1 MNKVISSGWG
11 ADISLSL
18 RRFKPT
24 VANVFTGPAV
34 VLFDLSP
41 PGYNSLY
48 KVLVNNFGQELSPKL
63 HKKEHPPS
71 TNKNSLLD

>member
-1 MNKVISSGWG
+1 MKLISSGYG

-24 VANVFTGPAV
+24 AANVFTGPAV

-41 PGYNSLY
+41 AGYN
-48 KVLVNNFGQELSPKL
+48 NL
-63 HKKEHPPS
+63 HKV
-71 TNKNSLLD
+71 